1 VRQLT
6 FRRRPSPVV
15 IGGGLV
21 AVSVIAASCVAA
33 LSSGPDRGN
42 IGAAATHTAAH
53 AVAGSTGSTGTADPG
68 NAASLAGSVPS
79 TLSLPVP
86 GSASSVSSAAN
97 QSATDTSSQQPS
109 AAGASVPRLVV
120 PDVIAAVPGGVTQA
134 DVAKLRKLSQVRTV
148 LAISGAR
155 ITVNGTQLTVLGAP
169 AGALRPWT
177 PPETAVSQRVWSDF
191 AAGDLITTAT
201 GAQAMRLVS
210 GRQYPVTARVRTRV
224 TFGTGALL
232 GISGVGAIV
241 NQTRARQLGLVRNVA
256 VLINAPAADMTTLVA
271 QVSKALG
278 AGSQVVRLVPVTV
291 STSLPVDKNPPKGK
305 PASYLALFQESA
317 AQYCPGLSW
326 TVLAAIG
333 QIESGDGANEGP
345 STAGALGPMQFL
357 PSTWQAWGID
367 GFGDTGSPNIMS
379 PFDAVPSASRLLC
392 ADGAAQG
399 GQALS
404 QAIFD
409 YNHASWYVDEVLTL
423 ADEYAREFG

>member
-1 VRQLT
+1 VRRLT
-6 FRRRPSPVV
+6 FWRRPSPVV
-15 IGGGLV
+15 IAGGLV
-21 AVSVIAASCVAA
+21 AVSVIAASCVVAFT
-33 LSSGPDRGN
+33 SGPDRAN
-42 IGAAATHTAAH
+42 TGAAATATPTTARA
-53 AVAGSTGSTGTADPG
+53 AAGTSATGGGANG
-68 NAASLAGSVPS
+68 ASLTGSVPS
-79 TLSLPVP
+79 TLSLPGP
-86 GSASSVSSAAN
+86 GSAHSVSSTADQGA
-97 QSATDTSSQQPS
+97 SDTSAQQPS

-120 PDVIAAVPGGVTQA
+120 PDVIAAVPGGVTPA
-134 DVAKLRKLSQVRTV
+134 DLARLKKLSQVRTV

-169 AGALRPWT
+169 AAALRPWT
-177 PPETAVSQRVWSDF
+177 PPETAVSERVWSDF
-191 AAGDLITTAT
+191 AAGDLITTT
-201 GAQAMRLVS
+201 SGAQAMRLVS
-210 GRQYPVTARVRTRV
+210 GHQYPVTARARTRL

-241 NQTRARQLGLVRNVA
+241 NQTRASQLGLVRNVA

-278 AGSQVVRLVPVTV
+278 GGSQVVRLVPVTV
-291 STSLPVDKNPPKGK
+291 STSLPVDKSPPTGR

-333 QIESGDGANEGP
+333 QIESGDGANVGP

-357 PSTWQAWGID
+357 PSTWAIWGID

-379 PFDAVPSASRLLC
+379 PFDAVPSAARLLC

-423 ADEYAREFG
+423 AGEYAREY

>member
-53 AVAGSTGSTGTADPG
+53 AAAGSTGSTGTADPG
-68 NAASLAGSVPS
+68 NAATLAGSVPS

-177 PPETAVSQRVWSDF
+177 PPKTAVSQRVWSDF

-379 PFDAVPSASRLLC
+379 PFDAVPSAARLLC

>member
-1 VRQLT
+1 MRQLT

-33 LSSGPDRGN
+33 LSSGQDRGN

-53 AVAGSTGSTGTADPG
+53 AAAGSTGSTGTADAG

-379 PFDAVPSASRLLC
+379 PFDAVPSAARLLC